1 MFQGVQFPTPD
12 TSLLVQ
18 GLGVLLVAL
27 LGIWV
32 VRKVVKLVNKS

>member
-1 MFQGVQFPTPD
+1 MFEGLTFPQPD
-12 TSLLVQ
+12 TGLLVQ

>member
-1 MFQGVQFPTPD
+1 MFEGLDFPTPD
-12 TSLLVQ
+12 TALLVQ
-18 GLGVLLVAL
+18 GLGVVLVAL